1 MKHEFTYVELSDE
14 QLELVVGGCHHSRRS
29 RQVGVAANFGGNN
42 AFNLQNA
49 NVTNQAGFIT
59 VKFNFQKNIN
69 IIIQSLSSRPQQP
82 TLKCLSQIADRKSVE
97 KENNEDC
104 RSGIPVKKQ

>member
-49 NVTNQAGFIT
+49 NATNQAAVGT
-59 VKFNFQKNIN
+59 VAFNLNKKIQ
-69 IIIQSLSSRPQQP
+69 IIIQGLESLLRLPSLNS
-82 TLKCLSQIADRKSVE
+82 LGRKSV
-97 KENNEDC
+97 
-104 RSGIPVKKQ
+104 VKGTRVELGSR

>member
-1 MKHEFTYVELSDE
+1 MKNEFTYVELSDE

-49 NVTNQAGFIT
+49 NVTNQVGFININVT
-59 VKFNFQKNIN
+59 VQNN
-69 IIIQSLSSRPQQP
+69 III
-82 TLKCLSQIADRKSVE
+82 I
-97 KENNEDC
+97 
-104 RSGIPVKKQ
+104 I

>member
-14 QLELVVGGCHHSRRS
+14 QLELVVGGCHHHHRHRS

-49 NVTNQAGFIT
+49 NVTNQVGFININVT
-59 VKFNFQKNIN
+59 VQNN
-69 IIIQSLSSRPQQP
+69 III
-82 TLKCLSQIADRKSVE
+82 I
-97 KENNEDC
+97 
-104 RSGIPVKKQ
+104 I